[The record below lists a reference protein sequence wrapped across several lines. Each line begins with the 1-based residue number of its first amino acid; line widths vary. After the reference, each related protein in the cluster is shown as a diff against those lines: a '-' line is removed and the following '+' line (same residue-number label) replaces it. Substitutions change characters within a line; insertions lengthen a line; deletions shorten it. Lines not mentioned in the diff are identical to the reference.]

1 MRILI
6 VEDDP
11 ELRSMIRALLES
23 LGHQADEATNRA
35 DALHMLTSDTE
46 LSVVMLDLGLP
57 PDPYGPSEGLA
68 FLEAAM
74 ARNSLLKVIV
84 LTGQSDAD
92 ATLKAIEFG
101 AFDYLQ
107 KPFQREALAQAIN
120 RAEIFQAQHLRLSQ
134 QAKVALHIV
143 ADASSDS
150 AVQRLKDEVMQ
161 RLLRTVLHDTG
172 HNVSEAARR
181 LNVTREHLYYY
192 LNKHGIKRL
201 AH

>member
-23 LGHQADEATNRA
+23 LGHQADEATNRL

-68 FLEAAM
+68 FLETAM

-107 KPFQREALAQAIN
+107 KPFQREALAQAIH

-201 AH
+201 TH